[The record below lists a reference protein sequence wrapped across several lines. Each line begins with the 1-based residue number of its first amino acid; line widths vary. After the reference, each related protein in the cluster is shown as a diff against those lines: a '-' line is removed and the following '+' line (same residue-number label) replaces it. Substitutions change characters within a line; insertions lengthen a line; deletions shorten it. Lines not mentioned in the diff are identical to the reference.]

1 MNIIIYIGLIAYY
14 YKIPNYL
21 RKIKYLNKNADGG
34 IDIAL
39 LFLSLVMFCVLLIKF
54 RQDCLAS

>member
-1 MNIIIYIGLIAYY
+1 MNIIIYIGLVVYY

-21 RKIKYLNKNADGG
+21 RKIKYLNKNDNGG